1 MIQIKDKYKCCGC
14 SACVQACPKNCISF
28 DEDEQG
34 FRYPLVNKEHCIDC
48 GLCEKVCPCLNYGV
62 PQKPIKVYSVVN
74 PNEDVRKKSSSGG
87 AFTMIAEVVIDE
99 GGVVFGAR
107 FDDKW
112 EVIHDYTE
120 TKAGLEA
127 FRGSKYVQ
135 SRIGNTYIQAR
146 DFLKNGRKVLFTG
159 TSCQIAG
166 LKLFLR
172 KEYVNLLTIDV
183 VCHGVPSPLVW
194 RDYLTELSID
204 TSGIVDKKS
213 NVPSQIHRDLISGIS
228 FRDKISGWKKFSF
241 VMRSSQKHNS
251 QSEDNKDNII
261 LQETLDENLY
271 LQIFL
276 RNLNLRPSCYNC
288 PAKSGKCKSDFTLG
302 DFWGYSNQE
311 ARKDDDKGISL
322 VLVNTD
328 VAKGFIRKF
337 EPLVESSY
345 DAAFKGNVTLEHS
358 VQEPKYADVFWN
370 QYKDSGLKAV
380 AAIVNKLK
388 PSAFRVFI
396 SRLKISFCNSIIRK

>member
-1 MIQIKDKYKCCGC
+1 MIQITDNHNCCGC
-14 SACVQACPKNCISF
+14 SACLQACPKQCISMQQ
-28 DEDEQG
+28 DAEG
-34 FRYPLVNKEHCIDC
+34 FLYPHVDTSSCIDC
-48 GLCEKVCPCLNYGV
+48 GLCEKVCPCLNQGE
-62 PQKPIKVYSVVN
+62 PQKPIQVFSVVN
-74 PNEDVRKKSSSGG
+74 PNENIRKKSSSGG

-107 FDDKW
+107 FDENW
-112 EVIHDYTE
+112 EVVHDYTE

-135 SRIGNTYIQAR
+135 SRIGDTYTQAR
-146 DFLKNGRKVLFTG
+146 GFLKQGRKVLFTG

-172 KEYVNLLTIDV
+172 KEYDNLLTIDV

-194 RDYLTELSID
+194 RDYLTALSVYTLD
-204 TSGIVDKKS
+204 IVDKKT
-213 NVPSQIHRDLISGIS
+213 NVPTRIDRNRISGIS

-241 VMRSSQKHNS
+241 VMRSSQIHVS
-251 QSEDNKDNII
+251 SPACTKDDII
-261 LQETLDENLY
+261 FQETLDKNLY

-276 RNLNLRPSCYNC
+276 RNLDLRPSCYNC

-302 DFWGYSNQE
+302 DFWGYSNEKAQ
-311 ARKDDDKGISL
+311 KDDDRGISL
-322 VLVNTD
+322 VLVNTEA
-328 VAKGFIRKF
+328 AKELVRRF

-345 DAAFKGNVTLEHS
+345 DEAFKGNITLEHS
-358 VQEPKYADVFWN
+358 VQEPKYAAAFWE
-370 QYKDSGLKAV
+370 QYKVSGVKGAV
-380 AAIVNKLK
+380 DIVNKLK

-396 SRLKISFCNSIIRK
+396 SRLKNKFFVIQK